1 MKKLFR
7 MMALLGVMVMMCG
20 CGREE
25 LKWEPDF
32 KTGMKTAQE
41 QGLAALI
48 YFTGEGWCPQ
58 CKILDEKVLSGDE
71 FGDFVKE
78 KGLVTIKLN
87 YPAEMKKE
95 SPGAAELYELSERYG
110 VRGFPT
116 MVLVNDAGCPFVV
129 RVGSSDSPGEYL
141 KEFRE
146 GMERVKR
153 FDEHFAAAAKLTGE
167 QRAQELWEAI
177 KLVPM
182 PLRPI
187 YYSHTMEEIRSLDPQ
202 DKTGMV
208 RLENEM
214 KQAVEQMRHVD
225 EEMGKALADVTP
237 ATALQ
242 RLREETLKQ
251 LDREDLMPFVRQS
264 LYRLVAVTY
273 LRQLNAADAVAY
285 VEKAIEAAPDSP
297 MAPDLNGMLKRV
309 KASAD
314 ISKAGAE
321 QAKKAAEKATQQEKA
336 Q

>member
-1 MKKLFR
+1 
-7 MMALLGVMVMMCG
+7 
-20 CGREE
+20 
-25 LKWEPDF
+25 
-32 KTGMKTAQE
+32 
-41 QGLAALI
+41 
-48 YFTGEGWCPQ
+48 
-58 CKILDEKVLSGDE
+58 
-71 FGDFVKE
+71 
-78 KGLVTIKLN
+78 
-87 YPAEMKKE
+87 
-95 SPGAAELYELSERYG
+95 
-110 VRGFPT
+110 
-116 MVLVNDAGCPFVV
+116 
-129 RVGSSDSPGEYL
+129 
-141 KEFRE
+141 
-146 GMERVKR
+146 
-153 FDEHFAAAAKLTGE
+153 
-167 QRAQELWEAI
+167 
-177 KLVPM
+177 
-182 PLRPI
+182 
-187 YYSHTMEEIRSLDPQ
+187 
-202 DKTGMV
+202 
-208 RLENEM
+208 
-214 KQAVEQMRHVD
+214 MRHVD